1 MYLISLF
8 IESFKSYKKTFIFIK
23 CIFLKTKYYHIT
35 KNIYV
40 TDY

>member
-8 IESFKSYKKTFIFIK
+8 IESFKSYKKTFFYK
-23 CIFLKTKYYHIT
+23 MYFFSKTKYYHIT